1 MKNNHIMQT
10 EKDEAILETVRDAFR
25 MTFAALGSD
34 RIMQRSLFPSNWKER
49 YNSRLSG
56 TKEYADKL
64 YSRMSYICKGDDV
77 CEMLYRFI
85 KDSQYEK

>member
-1 MKNNHIMQT
+1 MREISMQT

-25 MTFAALGSD
+25 MAFSELGSD
-34 RIMQRSLFPSNWKER
+34 RVVQRSLFPSGWKER

-85 KDSQYEK
+85 KDSSYEK